1 MATTNGPAAGIA
13 ARDIALR
20 DGRTVHLRAVSPAD
34 EAEVLQTFERMSDE
48 ARYMR
53 FMRVVRTPDL
63 QRLREALASFPE
75 AGIGIV
81 ATVPAA
87 DGIDIVGSA
96 IAVFTPD
103 RASCEFAITVAS
115 EFGGAGL
122 ATRLMTTLIDEA
134 KRRGQKEMEG
144 IVLTQNQSMLRLAR
158 RLGFRIESEPGDPTV
173 RVCRM
178 ALDSPS
184 GPPARGDER
193 VGA

>member
-1 MATTNGPAAGIA
+1 VPSDNSRADLAEA
-13 ARDIALR
+13 DIVLR
-20 DGRTVHLRAVSPAD
+20 DGRSVHVRALRAAD
-34 EAEVLQTFERMSDE
+34 EAELLQTFERLSDA

-53 FMRVVRTPDL
+53 FMRVVRNPDRE
-63 QRLREALASFPE
+63 RLRALLATFPE
-75 AGIGIV
+75 AGIGVV

-96 IAVFTPD
+96 IVIFTAD
-103 RASCEFAITVAS
+103 RTSGEFAITVAS
-115 EFGGAGL
+115 EFGGSGL

-134 KRRGQKEMEG
+134 KRRGLKTLEG

-178 ALDSPS
+178 TLT
-184 GPPARGDER
+184 E
-193 VGA
+193 

>member
-1 MATTNGPAAGIA
+1 MPNPSPGSAIA
-13 ARDIALR
+13 EVDVTLR
-20 DGRTVHLRAVSPAD
+20 DGRSVRLRSLRAAD
-34 EAEVLQTFERMSDE
+34 EAELLQTFERLSDA

-53 FMRVVRTPDL
+53 FMRVVREPDPE
-63 QRLREALASFPE
+63 RLRAVLASFPA

-96 IAVFTPD
+96 IAVFTAD
-103 RASCEFAITVAS
+103 RTSCEFAITVAA

-134 KRRGQKEMEG
+134 RRRGLKQMEG
-144 IVLTQNQSMLRLAR
+144 LVLSQNQPMLRLAR

-178 ALDSPS
+178 TLA
-184 GPPARGDER
+184 E
-193 VGA
+193 